1 MKPLFDIDDIM
12 PGSLD
17 GRSFCSP
24 ETYNKIYKHWP
35 PEYGILQPDIWC
47 PNHTKLNGRGQKKIY
62 ALVYRCL
69 EGRVDTYLI
78 SGVYDWR
85 KK

>member
-17 GRSFCSP
+17 GRSFCSL

-35 PEYGILQPDIWC
+35 EKYGKLHVSDWC
-47 PNHTKLNGRGQKKIY
+47 ENHHTLKRKLY
-62 ALVYRCL
+62 AVVYVCS